1 MSRFSKIFIAV
12 IIVVSCLY
20 LYDNYFKNLDFLDKF
35 NFLNKEKVQTEDA
48 KKEDTEVKSQN
59 DESSKLKNIAGE
71 SYVYFLG
78 IDKSGNSV
86 FKKVKRQVD
95 KDKKLENAIEQ
106 LLKGPSLSEKSQGIY
121 NEIPKGTKLLSIK
134 ENGSEVIINLSSDFQ
149 YGGGA
154 DSIYSRMKQLIKTVL
169 INAPNKNVY
178 LYLDGKQ
185 ADVIGGEGLMI
196 TQPLSENSLDE

>member
-1 MSRFSKIFIAV
+1 M
-12 IIVVSCLY
+12 
-20 LYDNYFKNLDFLDKF
+20 
-35 NFLNKEKVQTEDA
+35 
-48 KKEDTEVKSQN
+48 
-59 DESSKLKNIAGE
+59 
-71 SYVYFLG
+71 
-78 IDKSGNSV
+78 
-86 FKKVKRQVD
+86 
-95 KDKKLENAIEQ
+95 
-106 LLKGPSLSEKSQGIY
+106 LKGPSLSEKSLGIY

-134 ENGSEVIINLSSDFQ
+134 DSGNDVIVNLSSDFQ

-169 INAPNKNVY
+169 VNAPGKNVY

>member
-1 MSRFSKIFIAV
+1 MSRFSKVFIAV
-12 IIVVSCLY
+12 IIIISCLY
-20 LYDNYFKNLDFLDKF
+20 VYDNYFKNPDFLNKF
-35 NFLNKEKVQTEDA
+35 KFLNKEKVQTEDI
-48 KKEDTEVKSQN
+48 KKEDIEVKSQN
-59 DESSKLKNIAGE
+59 DENSELKNITGE

-95 KDKKLENAIEQ
+95 NDNKLENAIEQ
-106 LLKGPSLSEKSQGIY
+106 LLKGPSLSEKSLGIY

-134 ENGSEVIINLSSDFQ
+134 GSGNDVVVNLSSDFQ

-169 INAPNKNVY
+169 VNAPGKNVY